1 MPIHFARLPTAL
13 ADAALREPLITPN
26 ERLAREAAAACNQ
39 RQLDLGRR
47 AWPRPRVASLR
58 RYLHTRF
65 DAAAANA
72 QVLSSE
78 AELLLWLDTAEP
90 GSLHLAEWAAE
101 AWALALAWRIDPA
114 ASAFE
119 ATANGRLFRRWA
131 ARFGAEL
138 KAGNWI
144 SAAELADAAVP
155 EVGDLHLLGFER
167 FEPQTADW
175 LARVE
180 RAGGRVH
187 HHEAAECPAISQ
199 RRVRL
204 ESQADEISAAAQW
217 ARQTLTEHG
226 GARIGVVFPYLA
238 AAFHAID
245 HAFGVEFADAPHA
258 FDISGGLPLTE
269 QPVWRSAELLL
280 DQVLEP
286 ANPTPES
293 LLRAPF
299 LDLPSLL
306 DRGIGLSHDAA
317 LAPGDRPLVGL
328 RHRLVGL
335 LGLEPTRARQPFAAW
350 VARFRNVLQQA
361 RWGAGAGSVQHQ
373 ARERIEDCL
382 DRYSAMSQR
391 PNITAPEALR
401 TLRDLLSAQEFAPER
416 PPAPIQVLGY
426 LETTG
431 LQFSHLW
438 VAGLGDANWPQSPA
452 PNPLIPMELQR
463 RCGIP
468 RIDHPSEGAF
478 AQRRI
483 QHWRTAC
490 QHLTTSWFPAQAEGG
505 EACSALIRPFTQA
518 SIAEAVGQHR
528 RRRHPWLARLPEPA
542 SEAAGADQATH
553 LGAEIRGGTA
563 LVRDQAECPFRAWAV
578 HRLGLQAE
586 RPTEP
591 FPDALTRGT
600 VVHAAFHKLYRDHE
614 RPFSDTDVNTA
625 AETAVAQQ
633 LAHTPARFRA
643 NEQSRIAGII
653 HAWLDHEAKRPAFNV
668 IGLEQ
673 DAELAMPGARFF
685 LRIDRIDQD
694 AATGAQIV
702 IDYKTGA
709 VSVNRLLDER
719 LVEPQLPMYAL
730 TDARIQAVLYAGVGD
745 EEIRLDGWGADSL
758 GTGRSPADGWG
769 LLRARWREQVAV
781 LIEEFRSGNAQVA
794 PHRPQTCRYCHLPG
808 LCRVNAFIAA
818 P

>member
-1 MPIHFARLPTAL
+1 MPIHFARLPPELT
-13 ADAALREPLITPN
+13 DAALREPLITPN

-72 QVLSSE
+72 QVLSPE
-78 AELLLWLDTAEP
+78 AELLLWRDTAEP
-90 GSLHLAEWAAE
+90 NSLHLAEWAAE

-114 ASAFE
+114 SSAFE
-119 ATANGRLFRRWA
+119 ATANGRLFQRWA
-131 ARFGAEL
+131 ARFRSEL

-144 SAAELADAAVP
+144 SAAELADAATP
-155 EVGDLHLLGFER
+155 EAGDLHLLGFER
-167 FEPQTADW
+167 IEPQTADW

-187 HHEAAECPAISQ
+187 QHEAAESPALSE
-199 RRVRL
+199 RRLQL

-217 ARQTLTEHG
+217 ARQTLIEDG
-226 GARIGVVFPYLA
+226 AARIGVVFPYLA
-238 AAFHAID
+238 AAYHAID
-245 HAFGVEFADAPHA
+245 HAFGVEFADAADA

-280 DQVLEP
+280 DHVLEP
-286 ANPTPES
+286 ANPAPES

-299 LDLPSLL
+299 LDLPSP
-306 DRGIGLSHDAA
+306 LSF
-317 LAPGDRPLVGL
+317 
-328 RHRLVGL
+328 
-335 LGLEPTRARQPFAAW
+335 EPTRGRQPFAAW
-350 VARFRNVLQQA
+350 VARFHKVLQQV
-361 RWGAGAGSVQHQ
+361 RWGAAAGSVQHQ
-373 ARERIEDCL
+373 ARERVGDCM
-382 DRYSAMSQR
+382 DRYSALSQR
-391 PNITAPEALR
+391 PNITAAEALR
-401 TLRDLLSAQEFAPER
+401 TLKDLLSAQEFAPER

-438 VAGLGDANWPQSPA
+438 VAGLSDANWPLSPA

-463 RCGIP
+463 QCGIP

-478 AQRRI
+478 AQRRV

-505 EACSALIRPFTQA
+505 EACSALIRPLTEV
-518 SIAEAVGQHR
+518 SIDVAVGNHR
-528 RRRHPWLARLPEPA
+528 RRRHPWLAFAPEPA
-542 SEAAGADQATH
+542 SEVAPPDQATP
-553 LGAEIRGGTA
+553 LDAEIRSGTS

-578 HRLGLQAE
+578 HRLGVKAE
-586 RPTEP
+586 QSMEP

-600 VVHAAFHKLYRDHE
+600 VVHEAFHKLYRDHE
-614 RPFSDTDVNTA
+614 RPFSDNDVS
-625 AETAVAQQ
+625 TAVQATVAEQ

-643 NEQSRIAGII
+643 NEQSRIEAII
-653 HAWLDHEAKRPAFNV
+653 HAWLEHEAKRPAFSV

-673 DAELAMPGARFF
+673 DAELTMPGARFF

-730 TDARIQAVLYAGVGD
+730 TDERIRAVLYARVGD
-745 EEIRLDGWGADSL
+745 EEVKLGGWGGDSL
-758 GTGRSPADGWG
+758 TLGRSPEGGWDS
-769 LLRARWREQVAV
+769 LRDRWREQIAA
-781 LIEEFRSGNAQVA
+781 LIEEFRSGKADVA
-794 PHRPQTCRYCHLPG
+794 PHHPQTCRYCHLPS
-808 LCRVNAFIAA
+808 LCRVNAIMAA